1 MSIMKTDLTGK
12 TVIHRKFGD
21 GVVIAHDKDESQAT
35 DIIRVDFSGSK
46 KSFKYPEAFQGFLQ
60 VKDDDI
66 KKMIGDD
73 LEILKQSAERKKEKE
88 ESPRMM
94 TIDAKNDTKK
104 PVVHRPE
111 RKQYNIDKKYPR
123 KNIALKC
130 NYNDGGRNNSRI
142 GYCGVCSDPVIR
154 HNIVDKKRSWC
165 SNPDCSC
172 KQYIDRKI
180 SRRELDSQCENGGWG
195 CYESQM
201 LREWRAWAGQSISR
215 GTVTENMRFQSV
227 RRNSLAILTTRK
239 PKSKEAD
246 RFIFAVFLVDD
257 FWEGDEKEEGCVSSN
272 SIYRLAFSEKEC
284 RELLFWNY
292 YSNKTRTEKPL
303 WGVGT
308 S

>member
-1 MSIMKTDLTGK
+1 
-12 TVIHRKFGD
+12 
-21 GVVIAHDKDESQAT
+21 
-35 DIIRVDFSGSK
+35 
-46 KSFKYPEAFQGFLQ
+46 
-60 VKDDDI
+60 
-66 KKMIGDD
+66 
-73 LEILKQSAERKKEKE
+73 
-88 ESPRMM
+88 M

-180 SRRELDSQCENGGWG
+180 SRRELDSQCENGGWV

-303 WGVGT
+303 WGSGLHRYVSDDLAVQILRDAVKVKWGT
-308 S
+308 EDQSLAEDFLSHYCALHSISPEDIGEPRGALKI